1 MGRRKSETKRKIV
14 NIAIPED
21 RMQKVEVAKTLYDN
35 SVTQYINH
43 LIEKDLD
50 ANYHEYEKIIK
61 LMDAVKN
68 APVD

>member
-1 MGRRKSETKRKIV
+1 MGRKKSATKRRIV
-14 NIAIPED
+14 NIAIPEE
-21 RMQKVEVAKTLYDN
+21 RMQKVEVVKALYDN
-35 SVTQYINH
+35 SITQYINH

-50 ANYHEYEKIIK
+50 ANYHEYEKIIA